1 VVWTHFLIWS
11 ENDMA
16 IINFEKEFPSLA
28 HHLGRDN
35 AAELAQLMHLREVP
49 AGTVLIED
57 GSVGDAFMLIFS
69 GECNVEVNNR
79 DKSLLLGR
87 LGKGKWVGEVS
98 FFTGDGLAT
107 AKVYAAV
114 DSSVLE
120 LKHADFVAAQNR
132 YPILASVLIQ
142 HFVELMAERLRYSN
156 QAFEQMGEQKLAL
169 VSSDTEMSVKQNW
182 LRSVLK
188 KLAGIEA

>member
-1 VVWTHFLIWS
+1 M
-11 ENDMA
+11 E
-16 IINFEKEFPSLA
+16 IIDFEKEFPHLA

-35 AAELAQLMHLREVP
+35 AVELAQLMHLREIP
-49 AGTVLIED
+49 MGAVLIED
-57 GSVGDAFMLIFS
+57 GSVGDAFMLIVS
-69 GECNVEVNNR
+69 GDFNVEVKNR

-120 LKHADFVAAQNR
+120 LKHADFIAAQKQ
-132 YPILASVLIQ
+132 YPVLASLLIQ
-142 HFVELMAERLRYSN
+142 HFAELMAERLRNSGY
-156 QAFEQMGEQKLAL
+156 AIEEIGEQKLAL
-169 VSSDTEMSVKQNW
+169 MLADKEETSVKQSW
-182 LRSVLK
+182 IKLVLK

>member
-1 VVWTHFLIWS
+1 MEV
-11 ENDMA
+11 
-16 IINFEKEFPSLA
+16 INLEKEFPHLA
-28 HHLGRDN
+28 HHLGRDS
-35 AAELAQLMHLREVP
+35 AAELAQLMHLREIP
-49 AGTVLIED
+49 AGTILIED

-69 GECNVEVNNR
+69 GEFNVEVSNR

-87 LGKGKWVGEVS
+87 LGKGKWAGEVS
-98 FFTGDGLAT
+98 FFTGDGLAI

-132 YPILASVLIQ
+132 YPVLASLLIQ

-156 QAFEQMGEQKLAL
+156 QAFEQIGEQKLAL
-169 VSSDTEMSVKQNW
+169 MLADKETSVKQNW

-188 KLAGIEA
+188 KLAGIEV

>member
-1 VVWTHFLIWS
+1 
-11 ENDMA
+11 
-16 IINFEKEFPSLA
+16 
-28 HHLGRDN
+28 
-35 AAELAQLMHLREVP
+35 
-49 AGTVLIED
+49 
-57 GSVGDAFMLIFS
+57 MLIFS

-120 LKHADFVAAQNR
+120 LKHADFAAAQNQ
-132 YPILASVLIQ
+132 YPVLASLLIQ
-142 HFVELMAERLRYSN
+142 HFAELMAERLRNSN
-156 QAFEQMGEQKLAL
+156 HAIKEIGEQKLAL
-169 VSSDTEMSVKQNW
+169 MLADKETSVKQSW
-182 LRSVLK
+182 LKSVLK